1 MVLFIINKIAAVGC
15 QDKIKRVSRVTAK
28 AKLRSYPVCITMI
41 GFFFK
46 IYIQLYSEDYQLLVE
61 SIFFIFYL
69 FLFLFIFFFFN
80 TSYDDVSSDTAKV
93 YEEFD

>member
-61 SIFFIFYL
+61 IYFFY
-69 FLFLFIFFFFN
+69 FLFIFIFIYFFSFFN
-80 TSYDDVSSDTAKV
+80 TSYDDVSSDTAL
-93 YEEFD
+93 

>member
-15 QDKIKRVSRVTAK
+15 QDKTKRVSRVTAK

-46 IYIQLYSEDYQLLVE
+46 YIYKYILK
-61 SIFFIFYL
+61 II
-69 FLFLFIFFFFN
+69 N
-80 TSYDDVSSDTAKV
+80 CW
-93 YEEFD
+93 